1 MNDSPMPDPMADM
14 APADLEDARVAAHG
28 IMARLLACEA
38 KIAAVADRQRAMDE
52 KLERVRRDV
61 ARVEADGGSDF

>member
-14 APADLEDARVAAHG
+14 TPADLEDSRVAAHG
-28 IMARLLACEA
+28 IMARMLACEA
-38 KIAAVADRQRAMDE
+38 NIAAVADRQRAMDE

-61 ARVEADGGSDF
+61 ARVEADGRSDF

>member
-14 APADLEDARVAAHG
+14 TPADLEEARVAAAG

-38 KIAAVADRQRAMDE
+38 KIAAVEYRQRAQDE
-52 KLERVRRDV
+52 KLDRVRRDV